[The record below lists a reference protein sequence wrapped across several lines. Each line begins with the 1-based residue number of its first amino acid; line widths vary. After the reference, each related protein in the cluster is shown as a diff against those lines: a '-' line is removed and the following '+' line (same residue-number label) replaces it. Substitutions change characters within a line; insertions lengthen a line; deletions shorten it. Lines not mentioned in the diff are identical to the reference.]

1 MYKINVT
8 IKEEDGE
15 KIEGNVIFDSLDK
28 LKHNRDLD
36 ILLSLIYKTLVDENN
51 NIDLVK
57 MEIFYVHKCGHYE
70 HILTFNDV
78 TVLVSIFSGLDYGQ
92 KLSTHQDK
100 ERLEKHY
107 ENDFKK
113 RLKFLDLDRDLIF
126 EFQPND

>member
-8 IKEEDGE
+8 VEEDE
-15 KIEGNVIFDSLDK
+15 EEIEGNVIFDNLEK

-36 ILLSLIYKTLVDENN
+36 ILLSLIYKTLVHEKN
-51 NIDLVK
+51 NINLVK
-57 MEIFYVHKCGHYE
+57 MEIFYVRKCGNYE
-70 HILTFNDV
+70 PILTFNDPD
-78 TVLVSIFSGLDYGQ
+78 VLFSIFAGLDYWQ

-113 RLKFLDLDRDLIF
+113 RLKFLDLDRDLQF
-126 EFQPND
+126 ELHSHD